1 MGYYVIIW
9 VIFVVGN
16 IFLELVVNG
25 ELMGCIDFLSI
36 GNGVFQF
43 IIGLVVLRLFE
54 NDNVFICIY
63 IDVIFIGV
71 IVNNKW

>member
-36 GNGVFQF
+36 GNGVF
-43 IIGLVVLRLFE
+43 
-54 NDNVFICIY
+54 
-63 IDVIFIGV
+63 
-71 IVNNKW
+71 